1 MSPEDWKSAG
11 EALTYLLLG
20 AGSLFTAQ
28 KVKSQISGS
37 SPSEH
42 DETGS
47 ATLSA
52 VERVE
57 AKLDRMAGSFRVVKV
72 EVEGLADDVQ
82 RQGQDINRLSSG
94 FREVAVRVDA
104 LESRM
109 QRPM

>member
-11 EALTYLLLG
+11 EAITYLLLG

-28 KVKSQISGS
+28 KVQSKIVGS

-42 DETGS
+42 DETGN

-57 AKLDRMAGSFRVVKV
+57 VKLDKMARSFGIVRV
-72 EVEGLADDVQ
+72 EVDGLAEDMQ
-82 RQGQDINRLSSG
+82 KQTQDLTRLSNG
-94 FREVAVRVDA
+94 FREVVGRVDA

-109 QRPM
+109 PRPM

>member
-1 MSPEDWKSAG
+1 MSPEDWKAVG
-11 EALTYLLLG
+11 EVITYLLVG
-20 AGSLFTAQ
+20 AGGLFTAQ
-28 KVKSQISGS
+28 KVQSKIAGS

-57 AKLDRMAGSFRVVKV
+57 AKLDKMAGGFRAVKV
-72 EVEGLADDVQ
+72 EVEGMSEDLQ
-82 RQGQDINRLSSG
+82 RHGQDISRLSSG
-94 FREVAVRVDA
+94 FREVVGRVDS
-104 LESRM
+104 LEARM

>member
-1 MSPEDWKSAG
+1 MSPEDWKAAG
-11 EALTYLLLG
+11 EALSYLIMG
-20 AGSLFTAQ
+20 AGGLFAAQ
-28 KVKSQISGS
+28 KVQSKIVGS

-57 AKLDRMAGSFRVVKV
+57 AKLDKMARNVGVVRV
-72 EVEGLADDVQ
+72 EVDGLTEDVQ
-82 RQGQDINRLSSG
+82 RQGQDLNRLSSG
-94 FREVAVRVDA
+94 FREVVGRVDA

-109 QRPM
+109 PRPM